1 MKTIL
6 EKDKSYLVYSHI
18 YIIRNIITNKVY
30 IGQAVSHRLNK
41 NKYRIFGFE
50 GRFKDHISE
59 AINNTKKNQCTYLN
73 NSIRKYGKENF
84 IVNLIEN
91 CKIFEADEREKFYI
105 TMYNSLYPNGY
116 NLTKGGKNFIID
128 GVNDVND
135 EIFNNNLNIKKSK
148 RGRDFGFIHNN
159 ETINK
164 MKMYYLERKNDEEF
178 QTKRKKCMSNTIS
191 SFYEKRKIQYLSQ
204 QKLILPLKNY
214 IKPVYKKNTNIIH
227 NYIIKIDKKKIKIV
241 NNDSLLNKYNKL
253 LDILNESYKISKNCN
268 DNPKG

>member
-6 EKDKSYLVYSHI
+6 EINEGYLVYSHI
-18 YIIRNIITNKVY
+18 YIIRNILTNKVY

-50 GRFKDHISE
+50 GRYKDHISE

-84 IVNLIEN
+84 IVNLIDI
-91 CKIFEADEREKFYI
+91 CKIFEADDKERFYI

-128 GVNDVND
+128 DVND
-135 EIFNNNLNIKKSK
+135 EIFNNNLNVKKSK
-148 RGRDFGFIHNN
+148 RGRDFGFIHND

-164 MKMYYLERKNDEEF
+164 MKLYYSERKNDKEF
-178 QTKRKKCMSNTIS
+178 KLKLSNCMSNTIS
-191 SFYEKRKIQYLSQ
+191 SFYEKKKIQYLSQ
-204 QKLILPLKNY
+204 QKLILPLKEY
-214 IKPVYKKNTNIIH
+214 IKPVYKRNTNIIH
-227 NYIIKIDKKKIKIV
+227 NYIIKINKKKIKII
-241 NNDSLLNKYNKL
+241 NNDTLQDKYNKL
-253 LDILNESYKISKNCN
+253 INILNESYKISKNCN